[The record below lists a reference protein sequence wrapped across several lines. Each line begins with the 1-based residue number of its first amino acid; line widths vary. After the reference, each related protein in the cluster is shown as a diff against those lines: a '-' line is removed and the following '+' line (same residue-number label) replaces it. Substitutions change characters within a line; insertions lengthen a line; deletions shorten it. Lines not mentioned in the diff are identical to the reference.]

1 MSTVEICEVGPRD
14 GYQGIGPFIPTETK
28 LRFLERLVGAG
39 LRRIEIG
46 SFVSPSA
53 VPQMRDTPEILAA
66 CARFPQIKPQVLVPS
81 EVCPTPSTVSRV
93 LLGSRSCTTTALR

>member
-1 MSTVEICEVGPRD
+1 MTQARQVEIVEVGPRD

-28 LRFLERLVGAG
+28 IAMIERLVAAG

-53 VPQMRDTPEILAA
+53 VPQLRDTPELLAA
-66 CARFPQIKPQVLVPS
+66 CGSPRPQSPGPGARARRGRKIRCRPARRGS
-81 EVCPTPSTVSRV
+81 SSCSR
-93 LLGSRSCTTTALR
+93 